1 MGWEGWL
8 KFGGEGGSQYTLQ
21 PQTDVSGALG
31 PPPGAESRLG
41 FKSEEHGVW
50 CPDRAKG
57 FLEGGVRGYMELVV
71 WSLGF
76 PRASGAWVLQQ
87 SEDKWVDTWIPKRR
101 MGLWMLGSMEGI
113 VRGCH
118 F

>member
-1 MGWEGWL
+1 MGGRVEVSTPSNPRL
-8 KFGGEGGSQYTLQ
+8 MSQGLWA
-21 PQTDVSGALG
+21 PLLGLRADWGLSGRNMEFGALTG
-31 PPPGAESRLG
+31 P
-41 FKSEEHGVW
+41 
-50 CPDRAKG
+50 RAFWRG
-57 FLEGGVRGYMELVV
+57 LRGYMELVV

>member
-1 MGWEGWL
+1 MG
-8 KFGGEGGSQYTLQ
+8 
-21 PQTDVSGALG
+21 
-31 PPPGAESRLG
+31 
-41 FKSEEHGVW
+41 EHGAW
-50 CPDRAKG
+50 CPDRAKCFLDRVSG
-57 FLEGGVRGYMELVV
+57 FMEPVV

-76 PRASGAWVLQQ
+76 PRASGAWVLCQGK
-87 SEDKWVDTWIPKRR
+87 DKGANTWIPKRR